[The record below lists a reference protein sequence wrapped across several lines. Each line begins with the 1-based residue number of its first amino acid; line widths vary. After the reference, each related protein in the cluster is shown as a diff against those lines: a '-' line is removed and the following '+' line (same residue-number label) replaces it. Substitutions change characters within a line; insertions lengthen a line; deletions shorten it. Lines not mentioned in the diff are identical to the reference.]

1 MAHLPTVAV
10 AGATGKLGSYIIEAL
25 LSASFR
31 SRFRDVVLLT
41 RRQVADR
48 NEWITNGAKVILYS
62 ESDLRPSLAGVDIVI
77 ST

>member
-1 MAHLPTVAV
+1 MANLPTVAV
-10 AGATGKLGSYIIEAL
+10 AGATGKLGSHVIEAL

-31 SRFRDVVLLT
+31 SCFRDVVLLT
-41 RRQVADR
+41 RRPAADG
-48 NEWITNGAKVILYS
+48 NEWIKKGAKVIMYS